1 MLLVILKSIIYIIC
15 QKQANIVVL
24 SGICDMLSGIC
35 VGDILFRETL
45 FCRYMQLINCSIKSK
60 NKAFVKHILKRTE
73 SKTEGLVSD
82 DYHLMERWMDRLI
95 NIYLVFSQIIFN

>member
-60 NKAFVKHILKRTE
+60 NKAFVEHILKRTE
-73 SKTEGLVSD
+73 GVVSD
-82 DYHLMERWMDRLI
+82 DYRLMERWMDRFI
-95 NIYLVFSQIIFN
+95 NIYLVFSQIIFS